1 MASGTITNATK
12 KKTVVPATLFSG
24 TQQSRTIQNYAT
36 NKRYLIGVAINGSGG
51 GNADWLM
58 QAQFVGDVSHQTPIH
73 LVFGNGF
80 LQYLWLSV
88 GYDGVVSLANSWK
101 LSESGAEWVDMS
113 DKYLT
118 VWEIG

>member
-12 KKTVVPATLFSG
+12 KKLVVSSVQFSG

-36 NKRYLIGVAINGSGG
+36 NKRYLIGVAITGSGG
-51 GNADWLM
+51 GNADWIM
-58 QAQFVGDVSHQTPIH
+58 QAQFVGDTSHQIPIH

-88 GYDGVVSLANSWK
+88 GYDGVVSLSNSWK
-101 LSESGAEWVDMS
+101 LSVSGEEWVDMS
-113 DKYLT
+113 GRYFT
-118 VWEIG
+118 VWEID

>member
-12 KKTVVPATLFSG
+12 KKLVVSSVQFSG

-36 NKRYLIGVAINGSGG
+36 NKRYLIGVAITGSGG
-51 GNADWLM
+51 GNADWIM
-58 QAQFVGDVSHQTPIH
+58 QAQFVGDTSHQISIH

-88 GYDGVVSLANSWK
+88 GYDGVVSLSNSWK
-101 LSESGAEWVDMS
+101 LSVSGEEWVDMS
-113 DKYLT
+113 GRYFT
-118 VWEIG
+118 VWEID